1 MEEGRPIKPNKPLE
15 KMSINEELG
24 DIPTHFMKSGSSFRP
39 KKDLELLNKFKKRII
54 PESHRGAPF
63 EYDLWFNTNEVKTIR
78 GWLYTDFLGK
88 GIYMRVSSVKINDKI
103 LQSIVDSDIKIDEE
117 RISKIKANLQNKYS
131 LQWNTEFYDKVIFPP
146 GSNLMNGPLINFR
159 KVKEL
164 VKEQGFKVKPHPI
177 TAPVWIAKWNME
189 VGAENVLHKKEGGY
203 ELLLNCKEVATCPNS
218 EMGIIA
224 LLLGKKLQLVSN
236 PRKIREKKLVTYESF
251 YAACSN
257 TKHCTAYDAIC
268 KILSSKRSGII
279 FDFDD
284 DAEDRMERYLDN
296 FWEYKI
302 HK

>member
-1 MEEGRPIKPNKPLE
+1 MPY
-15 KMSINEELG
+15 
-24 DIPTHFMKSGSSFRP
+24 SSF
-39 KKDLELLNKFKKRII
+39 NYIF
-54 PESHRGAPF
+54 HVVA
-63 EYDLWFNTNEVKTIR
+63 
-78 GWLYTDFLGK
+78 
-88 GIYMRVSSVKINDKI
+88 
-103 LQSIVDSDIKIDEE
+103 
-117 RISKIKANLQNKYS
+117 
-131 LQWNTEFYDKVIFPP
+131 KVIP
-146 GSNLMNGPLINFR
+146 NLFS
-159 KVKEL
+159 VSFD
-164 VKEQGFKVKPHPI
+164 V
-177 TAPVWIAKWNME
+177 
-189 VGAENVLHKKEGGY
+189 
-203 ELLLNCKEVATCPNS
+203 NCKEVATCPNS